1 MAAAG
6 ESNPGAP
13 GHAGVGRDSAGIPII
28 GGREAGMHPGRYGT
42 SPAGFYALIIRF
54 ALRAALPAFLGSH
67 DSDERTARR

>member
-13 GHAGVGRDSAGIPII
+13 GHAGVDRESAGIPII
-28 GGREAGMHPGRYGT
+28 GGGDGRLHPGRHGM
-42 SPAGFYALIIRF
+42 SAAGFYAPIIRF
-54 ALRAALPAFLGSH
+54 EVGASPAASLPSH